1 MVVPPIQRGAV
12 PVAWRGEREE
22 RRVVC
27 SRGGEHAH
35 TQRERGRGEPPAG
48 QLWPGWGRGLGWCV
62 PFGAYNP
69 PGSAGGQRER
79 ERVGESP
86 AGRLLA
92 WLGAVRVVT
101 LPSLGAWRVSPFG
114 GGVGFGGDD
123 FPR

>member
-35 TQRERGRGEPPAG
+35 TQREREGGATGRAI
-48 QLWPGWGRGLGWCV
+48 V
-62 PFGAYNP
+62 
-69 PGSAGGQRER
+69 
-79 ERVGESP
+79 
-86 AGRLLA
+86 A

-101 LPSLGAWRVSPFG
+101 LPSLGAWVML
-114 GGVGFGGDD
+114 GGVARLPFWWWGWVGGND